1 MYKVDGFLFEDEAT
15 AALAKKEEDG
25 IRFIKQ
31 KTALDNPEI
40 VLRLYK
46 SLLAQKVFVTPV
58 GIRFM
63 VELQN
68 ILLTSTFIAKED
80 IPAIS
85 VGGMVVKQDVEPESH
100 TPVGQV
106 KKAAEKVDKKVGGE
120 YKRPFYIALFF
131 AIIFGLSVIGM
142 FVISEISGNN
152 VNIINYRNEIL
163 DEYSEW
169 QAELQEKENELIE
182 WEKELEAREAGAMQ

>member
-40 VLRLYK
+40 VFRLYK

-68 ILLTSTFIAKED
+68 ILLTSTYIAKED
-80 IPAIS
+80 IPTIP
-85 VGGMVVKQDVEPESH
+85 VGNMIVKQDPESH
-100 TPVGQV
+100 SPVAQV

-120 YKRPFYIALFF
+120 YKPPFYIALFF

-142 FVISEISGNN
+142 FVISEVSGNN

-182 WEKELEAREAGAMQ
+182 REKELEAREAAGVQ

>member
-15 AALAKKEEDG
+15 ASLAKKEEDG

-40 VLRLYK
+40 VFRLYK

-58 GIRFM
+58 GIRFL

-68 ILLTSTFIAKED
+68 ILLTSTFIAKEE
-80 IPAIS
+80 IPAIPAS
-85 VGGMVVKQDVEPESH
+85 TMVVKQEIEQQGH
-100 TPVGQV
+100 TPAAQV
-106 KKAAEKVDKKVGGE
+106 KKATEKVDKKVGGE

-152 VNIINYRNEIL
+152 VNIINYREAIL
-163 DEYSEW
+163 NEYSQW
-169 QAELQEKENELIE
+169 QEELQEKENELTE
-182 WEKELEAREAGAMQ
+182 WEKELEAREAGSMQ

>member
-15 AALAKKEEDG
+15 ASLAKKEEDG

-40 VLRLYK
+40 VFRLYK

-58 GIRFM
+58 GIRFL

-68 ILLTSTFIAKED
+68 ILLTSTFIAKEE
-80 IPAIS
+80 IPAIPAS
-85 VGGMVVKQDVEPESH
+85 EMVVKQEVEPQSH
-100 TPVGQV
+100 TPATQV
-106 KKAAEKVDKKVGGE
+106 KKATEKVDKKVGGE

-152 VNIINYRNEIL
+152 VNIINYREAIL
-163 DEYSEW
+163 NEYSQW
-169 QAELQEKENELIE
+169 QEELQEKENELTE

>member
-15 AALAKKEEDG
+15 ASLAKKEEDG

-40 VLRLYK
+40 VFRLYK

-58 GIRFM
+58 GIRFL

-68 ILLTSTFIAKED
+68 ILLTSTFIAKEE
-80 IPAIS
+80 IPAIPAS
-85 VGGMVVKQDVEPESH
+85 TMVVKQEVESQSH
-100 TPVGQV
+100 TPAAQV
-106 KKAAEKVDKKVGGE
+106 KKATEKVDKKVGGE

-152 VNIINYRNEIL
+152 VNIINYREAIL
-163 DEYSEW
+163 NEYSQW
-169 QAELQEKENELIE
+169 QEELQEKENELTE
-182 WEKELEAREAGAMQ
+182 WEKELEAREAGSMQ